1 MRAARTALLV
11 ACAMFFARNVAANG
25 RFPNAQQVRELDA
38 KSLVVAGTYGLL
50 ITTNGG
56 KDFAYVCEAEMF
68 GAAAGALTMDP
79 LLERTPDGSF
89 VTGSREGARV
99 ARERGCTFETVESLP
114 HGYEFFG
121 LERPADAELGALV
134 DFTRRGSGEAA
145 PLLALVSLL
154 DEAGFPVEHR
164 VYEARVGTDFMA
176 IGAPIPSS
184 ELGFA
189 LTLDVASSNPA
200 RFYVSGRLG
209 ERAVLASSDDGG
221 QSWGTSAIAGADG
234 ALGVYLAGVSPSD
247 ERRVYARVSRTRLT
261 DAAYYVWDDS
271 LLVSDDGGDSF
282 VEVLRRDAALL
293 GFSLSRDGE
302 TVLAGFG
309 DPRRDAALS
318 QRSEL
323 GIYSGSG
330 SLPASDM
337 TFARIVS
344 DLDVNCLYWTASGLY
359 ACATEAD
366 PLGVDPA
373 LEPDFHLGIHTGS
386 GLPSGR
392 ADFTPLLRLR
402 DVRGPA
408 PWTDGRPSPCDAE
421 WRTTDPL
428 APIPFGACAPLN
440 ACEGMT
446 ALSPGALVCGAGD
459 ASGDGG
465 AGARDESLPSRE
477 AGCACRSSGSVPRS
491 WLAWLGAMGLLC
503 CLRHRARTAV
513 ARAQERGY

>member
-1 MRAARTALLV
+1 MV
-11 ACAMFFARNVAANG
+11 FARSVAANG
-25 RFPNAQQVRELDA
+25 RFPNAQQARELDA
-38 KSLVVAGTYGLL
+38 QSLVVAGTYGLL
-50 ITTNGG
+50 LTTNGG
-56 KDFAYVCEAEMF
+56 KDFAYVCESEMF

-89 VTGSREGARV
+89 VTGSREGARL
-99 ARERGCTFETVESLP
+99 ARERGCAFETVESLP

-121 LERPADAELGALV
+121 RERPADAEVGALI

-145 PLLALVSLL
+145 PLLALVSLV

-164 VYEARVGTDFMA
+164 VYEARTGIDFVA

-184 ELGFA
+184 ELAFA

-200 RFYVSGRLG
+200 RFYVSGRTG

-221 QSWGTSAIAGADG
+221 QSWETTDIAGADG

-261 DAAYYVWDDS
+261 DAAYYVWDDA
-271 LLVSDDGGDSF
+271 LLVSDDGGRSF

-293 GFSLSRDGE
+293 GFALSSDGE

-330 SLPASDM
+330 SFPARDL

-344 DLDVNCLYWTASGLY
+344 DLDVNCLHFTASGLY

-373 LEPDFHLGIHTGS
+373 LERDFHLGIYAGS

-408 PWTDGRPSPCDAE
+408 PWADGRPSPCDAE
-421 WRTTDPL
+421 WRSSDPS

-446 ALSPGALVCGAGD
+446 ALSPGALVCGAGG
-459 ASGDGG
+459 SGEGG
-465 AGARDESLPSRE
+465 AGARDESSPSRE
-477 AGCACRSSGSVPRS
+477 AGCACRSSGGVPRFP
-491 WLAWLGAMGLLC
+491 LAWLGAMGLLC
-503 CLRHRARTAV
+503 CLRLRARTAV
-513 ARAQERGY
+513 ARA